1 MSTKKV
7 SNPAPGT
14 QVVEATALNQ
24 AGTADETVGKQ
35 EATVDA
41 NVTTPQAPAAYNGTP
56 VEVKGDDVA
65 DTTDTPVETKAP
77 APVEA
82 QAPIED
88 KTQASVEAQA
98 PVEDK
103 TDDVQV
109 TINALKASVEALT
122 SQLQETK
129 ERLEA
134 KERAEQRAI
143 RLEKAGIP
151 KALGSFIRDDAD
163 LESLSDVLSGLT
175 GPTAGAVVPA
185 TPTLPTV
192 GSKNPGGE
200 VLSIDE
206 MIARAEANNDRAAL
220 SSLKLAKLSAASNM
234 F

>member
-1 MSTKKV
+1 MSTKKI
-7 SNPAPGT
+7 STPAPGT
-14 QVVEATALNQ
+14 QVVEAAALNQ
-24 AGTADETVGKQ
+24 ADTADETVDKQ
-35 EATVDA
+35 ETGADA
-41 NVTTPQAPAAYNGTP
+41 NVIAPEAPTEATSIPEDPATEVGKTDIEAPA
-56 VEVKGDDVA
+56 D
-65 DTTDTPVETKAP
+65 
-77 APVEA
+77 
-82 QAPIED
+82 
-88 KTQASVEAQA
+88 A

-103 TDDVQV
+103 SNDVQL
-109 TINALKASVEALT
+109 TIQSLKASVEALT
-122 SQLQETK
+122 SQLQETR

-163 LESLSDVLSGLT
+163 LESLSDVLSGLAKAT
-175 GPTAGAVVPA
+175 PAGAVVPA

-206 MIARAEANNDRAAL
+206 MISRAEANNDRAAL

>member
-1 MSTKKV
+1 MSTKKI

-14 QVVEATALNQ
+14 EAVEAAALNQ
-24 AGTADETVGKQ
+24 VGTGADN
-35 EATVDA
+35 DA
-41 NVTTPQAPAAYNGTP
+41 P

-65 DTTDTPVETKAP
+65 DTVGTPVEDKAPTPVETQAPVEDTTQAPVEAP
-77 APVEA
+77 APVE
-82 QAPIED
+82 D
-88 KTQASVEAQA
+88 KS
-98 PVEDK
+98 
-103 TDDVQV
+103 DDVQV

-175 GPTAGAVVPA
+175 GPTANSVVPS

-192 GSKNPGGE
+192 GTGNPGGE
-200 VLSIDE
+200 ILSIDE

>member
-1 MSTKKV
+1 MSAKKI

-14 QVVEATALNQ
+14 QAVENAALNQ
-24 AGTADETVGKQ
+24 GTADETVGKQ
-35 EATVDA
+35 EAGADA
-41 NVTTPQAPAAYNGTP
+41 NVITPEAPAADNSTP
-56 VEVKGDDVA
+56 VEVEGVDVA

-77 APVEA
+77 APAEG
-82 QAPIED
+82 
-88 KTQASVEAQA
+88 
-98 PVEDK
+98 K

-109 TINALKASVEALT
+109 TIESLKASVEALT

-163 LESLSDVLSGLT
+163 LESLSDVLSGLA
-175 GPTAGAVVPA
+175 GPAAGAVAPT

-200 VLSIDE
+200 ILSIDE

>member
-1 MSTKKV
+1 MSTKKI

-14 QVVEATALNQ
+14 QEVEAAALNQ
-24 AGTADETVGKQ
+24 GTAENTQVGDQ
-35 EATVDA
+35 VAVEPVQVIAPEAPIED
-41 NVTTPQAPAAYNGTP
+41 NGTP

-65 DTTDTPVETKAP
+65 DSTDTP
-77 APVEA
+77 
-82 QAPIED
+82 
-88 KTQASVEAQA
+88 VEAQA

-109 TINALKASVEALT
+109 TIQSLKASIEALT

-134 KERAEQRAI
+134 KERAEQYAI

-175 GPTAGAVVPA
+175 GPAAGAVVPS

-200 VLSIDE
+200 ILSIDE
-206 MIARAEANNDRAAL
+206 MITRAEANNDRAAL

>member
-1 MSTKKV
+1 MSTKKI

-14 QVVEATALNQ
+14 QVVEDAALNQ
-24 AGTADETVGKQ
+24 AGTAD
-35 EATVDA
+35 
-41 NVTTPQAPAAYNGTP
+41 NGTP

-65 DTTDTPVETKAP
+65 DTTNTPVETKAP
-77 APVEA
+77 APVETE
-82 QAPIED
+82 APVED
-88 KTQASVEAQA
+88 KTQAPVEAQA

-109 TINALKASVEALT
+109 TIQSLKASVEALT
-122 SQLQETK
+122 SQLQETR

-134 KERAEQRAI
+134 KERAERRAI

-175 GPTAGAVVPA
+175 GPTASAVAPA

-192 GSKNPGGE
+192 GTGNPGGDI
-200 VLSIDE
+200 LSIDE

-220 SSLKLAKLSAASNM
+220 SSLKLAKLSAASNL

>member
-1 MSTKKV
+1 MSTKKI
-7 SNPAPGT
+7 STPAPGT
-14 QVVEATALNQ
+14 QAVESAALDQ
-24 AGTADETVGKQ
+24 AGTADETEVGEQ
-35 EATVDA
+35 PTGASV
-41 NVTTPQAPAAYNGTP
+41 
-56 VEVKGDDVA
+56 DVA
-65 DTTDTPVETKAP
+65 APEAPTEANASPAGETDVD
-77 APVEA
+77 V
-82 QAPIED
+82 D
-88 KTQASVEAQA
+88 V
-98 PVEDK
+98 VEDK
-103 TDDVQV
+103 PDDVQM
-109 TINALKASVEALT
+109 TIQSLKASVEALT

-163 LESLSDVLSGLT
+163 LESLSEVLSGLT
-175 GPTAGAVVPA
+175 GPAQVPVVPS

-192 GSKNPGGE
+192 GTKNPGGE
-200 VLSIDE
+200 ILSIDE

>member
-14 QVVEATALNQ
+14 QAVENAALNQ
-24 AGTADETVGKQ
+24 VDTADETVGKQ
-35 EATVDA
+35 EAGADA
-41 NVTTPQAPAAYNGTP
+41 NVITPEAPAAYNGTP
-56 VEVKGDDVA
+56 VEVKGDNVA

-77 APVEA
+77 APVE
-82 QAPIED
+82 
-88 KTQASVEAQA
+88 TQA

-103 TDDVQV
+103 TDDIQV
-109 TINALKASVEALT
+109 TIQSLKASVEALT

-163 LESLSDVLSGLT
+163 LESLSDVLSGLKD
-175 GPTAGAVVPA
+175 PTAGAVVPT

-192 GSKNPGGE
+192 GSKDPGGE

-206 MIARAEANNDRAAL
+206 MIARAEANNDHAAL

>member
-1 MSTKKV
+1 MSTKKI

-14 QVVEATALNQ
+14 EAVEAAALNQ
-24 AGTADETVGKQ
+24 GTAENPQVGDQ
-35 EATVDA
+35 TAAEPVQVIA
-41 NVTTPQAPAAYNGTP
+41 PEAPAADNGTP
-56 VEVKGDDVA
+56 VEVKEGDVA
-65 DTTDTPVETKAP
+65 DSTDTPVETKAP
-77 APVEA
+77 APVET
-82 QAPIED
+82 P
-88 KTQASVEAQA
+88 A

-103 TDDVQV
+103 TDDVQM
-109 TINALKASVEALT
+109 TIQSLKASVEALT

-134 KERAEQRAI
+134 KERAEQKAI

-175 GPTAGAVVPA
+175 GPVAGAVVPS

-206 MIARAEANNDRAAL
+206 MIARAEANNDHAAL
-220 SSLKLAKLSAASNM
+220 SSLKLAKLSAASNT

>member
-1 MSTKKV
+1 MSTKKI

-14 QVVEATALNQ
+14 QAVESAALNQ
-24 AGTADETVGKQ
+24 GDAENTQGGEQATGVSVDEI
-35 EATVDA
+35 
-41 NVTTPQAPAAYNGTP
+41 TP
-56 VEVKGDDVA
+56 E
-65 DTTDTPVETKAP
+65 
-77 APVEA
+77 
-82 QAPIED
+82 APIED
-88 KTQASVEAQA
+88 NTVPEGAEDGVGTTEVIVEAGTE
-98 PVEDK
+98 PEVEDK
-103 TDDVQV
+103 TDDVQM
-109 TINALKASVEALT
+109 TIQSLKASVEALT
-122 SQLQETK
+122 NQLQETK

-175 GPTAGAVVPA
+175 GPAAGAVVPA

>member
-1 MSTKKV
+1 MSTKKI

-14 QVVEATALNQ
+14 EAVEVAALDQ
-24 AGTADETVGKQ
+24 AGTADEAVGKQ
-35 EATVDA
+35 EAGVDT
-41 NVTTPQAPAAYNGTP
+41 NVITPEAPAEATAIPENTATEAGKTDI
-56 VEVKGDDVA
+56 EAKA
-65 DTTDTPVETKAP
+65 DTPVE
-77 APVEA
+77 
-82 QAPIED
+82 D
-88 KTQASVEAQA
+88 K
-98 PVEDK
+98 PN
-103 TDDVQV
+103 DVQE
-109 TINALKASVEALT
+109 TIQALKASVEALT

-134 KERAEQRAI
+134 KERAEQHAI

-175 GPTAGAVVPA
+175 SPAAGATLPT

-200 VLSIDE
+200 ILSIDE
-206 MIARAEANNDRAAL
+206 MIARAEANNDHAAL

>member
-1 MSTKKV
+1 MSTKKI

-14 QVVEATALNQ
+14 QVVEAAALNQ
-24 AGTADETVGKQ
+24 AGTADETVGEQ
-35 EATVDA
+35 EAGVVGATAPV
-41 NVTTPQAPAAYNGTP
+41 APAEATSVP
-56 VEVKGDDVA
+56 EDTAPEVGK
-65 DTTDTPVETKAP
+65 TD
-77 APVEA
+77 VEA
-82 QAPIED
+82 KAA
-88 KTQASVEAQA
+88 T

-103 TDDVQV
+103 PDDVQE
-109 TINALKASVEALT
+109 TILSLKASVEALT

-175 GPTAGAVVPA
+175 GPAAGGVVPS

-200 VLSIDE
+200 ILSIDE

-234 F
+234 L

>member
-7 SNPAPGT
+7 SNPAPAT
-14 QVVEATALNQ
+14 QAVEAAALNQ
-24 AGTADETVGKQ
+24 GTAKNAQVGDQ
-35 EATVDA
+35 AAAEPVQVITPEAPVED
-41 NVTTPQAPAAYNGTP
+41 NGAP
-56 VEVKGDDVA
+56 VEVKGDNVA

-77 APVEA
+77 APVE
-82 QAPIED
+82 
-88 KTQASVEAQA
+88 TQA

-103 TDDVQV
+103 TDDIQV
-109 TINALKASVEALT
+109 TIQSLKASVEALT

-134 KERAEQRAI
+134 KERAEQKAI

-163 LESLSDVLSGLT
+163 LESLSDVLSGLAKAT
-175 GPTAGAVVPA
+175 PAGAVVRSTP

-206 MIARAEANNDRAAL
+206 MIARAEANNDHAAL

>member
-1 MSTKKV
+1 MSTKKI

-14 QVVEATALNQ
+14 EAVEAVALNQ
-24 AGTADETVGKQ
+24 VGTGADN
-35 EATVDA
+35 DA
-41 NVTTPQAPAAYNGTP
+41 P

-65 DTTDTPVETKAP
+65 DTVGTPVEDKAPTPVETQAPVEDATQAPVEAP
-77 APVEA
+77 APVE
-82 QAPIED
+82 D
-88 KTQASVEAQA
+88 KS
-98 PVEDK
+98 
-103 TDDVQV
+103 DDVQV

-134 KERAEQRAI
+134 KERDEQRAI

-163 LESLSDVLSGLT
+163 LEALNETLAGLSRTTPAGV
-175 GPTAGAVVPA
+175 GAVS

-200 VLSIDE
+200 ILSIDE
-206 MIARAEANNDRAAL
+206 MIARAEANNDHAAL
-220 SSLKLAKLSAASNM
+220 SSLKLAKLSAASNL

>member
-1 MSTKKV
+1 MSTKKI

-14 QVVEATALNQ
+14 EAVEAVALNQ
-24 AGTADETVGKQ
+24 VGTAADN
-35 EATVDA
+35 DA
-41 NVTTPQAPAAYNGTP
+41 PI
-56 VEVKGDDVA
+56 EVKGDDVA
-65 DTTDTPVETKAP
+65 DTVDTPVEDKAP
-77 APVEA
+77 APVET
-82 QAPIED
+82 P
-88 KTQASVEAQA
+88 A

-109 TINALKASVEALT
+109 TINTLKASVEALT

-129 ERLEA
+129 EHLEA
-134 KERAEQRAI
+134 KERAEQHAI

-163 LESLSDVLSGLT
+163 LEALNETLAGLSRTTPAGV
-175 GPTAGAVVPA
+175 GAVS

-200 VLSIDE
+200 ILSIDE
-206 MIARAEANNDRAAL
+206 MIARAEANNDHAAL
-220 SSLKLAKLSAASNM
+220 SSLKLAKLSAASNL

>member
-1 MSTKKV
+1 MSTKKI

-14 QVVEATALNQ
+14 EAVEDAALNQ

-35 EATVDA
+35 EAAVDA
-41 NVTTPQAPAAYNGTP
+41 NAIAPVTPAADNGTP
-56 VEVKGDDVA
+56 VEDKGDVVA
-65 DTTDTPVETKAP
+65 DSTNTPVEDKTP
-77 APVEA
+77 APVE
-82 QAPIED
+82 
-88 KTQASVEAQA
+88 TQA

-109 TINALKASVEALT
+109 TIQSLKASVEALT
-122 SQLQETK
+122 SQLQQTK

-163 LESLSDVLSGLT
+163 LESLSDVLSGLAKAT
-175 GPTAGAVVPA
+175 PAPT

-200 VLSIDE
+200 VLSIDD

>member
-14 QVVEATALNQ
+14 QAVEDAALKQ
-24 AGTADETVGKQ
+24 GTIEAPQVGKQ
-35 EATVDA
+35 EAAVD
-41 NVTTPQAPAAYNGTP
+41 VTAPAADIGTP

-65 DTTDTPVETKAP
+65 DTTDTPVE
-77 APVEA
+77 
-82 QAPIED
+82 
-88 KTQASVEAQA
+88 AQA

-103 TDDVQV
+103 TDDIQV
-109 TINALKASVEALT
+109 AIQSLKASVEALT
-122 SQLQETK
+122 SQLQETE

-175 GPTAGAVVPA
+175 GPAAGAVVPS

-200 VLSIDE
+200 ILSIDE

-220 SSLKLAKLSAASNM
+220 SSLKLAKLSAASNS

>member
-1 MSTKKV
+1 MSTKKI

-14 QVVEATALNQ
+14 EAVEAVALNQ
-24 AGTADETVGKQ
+24 VGTGADN
-35 EATVDA
+35 DA
-41 NVTTPQAPAAYNGTP
+41 P

-65 DTTDTPVETKAP
+65 DTVGTPVEDKAPTPVETQAPVEDATQAPVEAP
-77 APVEA
+77 APVE
-82 QAPIED
+82 D
-88 KTQASVEAQA
+88 KS
-98 PVEDK
+98 
-103 TDDVQV
+103 DDVQV

-175 GPTAGAVVPA
+175 GPTANSVVPS

-192 GSKNPGGE
+192 GTGNPGGE
-200 VLSIDE
+200 ILSIDE

>member
-1 MSTKKV
+1 MSTKKI
-7 SNPAPGT
+7 SNPAPAT
-14 QVVEATALNQ
+14 QVVESAALNQ
-24 AGTADETVGKQ
+24 ADTETTQVGAPATGAD
-35 EATVDA
+35 AI
-41 NVTTPQAPAAYNGTP
+41 APAADNGTP

-65 DTTDTPVETKAP
+65 DTTDTPVE
-77 APVEA
+77 
-82 QAPIED
+82 
-88 KTQASVEAQA
+88 
-98 PVEDK
+98 DK
-103 TDDVQV
+103 TDDVQM
-109 TINALKASVEALT
+109 TIEALKASVEALT

-175 GPTAGAVVPA
+175 GPAAGAVVPS

-200 VLSIDE
+200 ILSIDE

-220 SSLKLAKLSAASNM
+220 SSLKLAKLSAASNL

>member
-1 MSTKKV
+1 MSTKKI
-7 SNPAPGT
+7 STPAPGT
-14 QVVEATALNQ
+14 QAVQASALNQ
-24 AGTADETVGKQ
+24 AGPADETAGKQ
-35 EATVDA
+35 ETGVDASVTPTEAPAEATTDSENTTLEAGKTDVEATV
-41 NVTTPQAPAAYNGTP
+41 GT
-56 VEVKGDDVA
+56 
-65 DTTDTPVETKAP
+65 
-77 APVEA
+77 
-82 QAPIED
+82 
-88 KTQASVEAQA
+88 

-103 TDDVQV
+103 TDDVQT
-109 TINALKASVEALT
+109 TIQSLKASVEALT
-122 SQLQETK
+122 NQLQETK

-163 LESLSDVLSGLT
+163 LESLSDVLSGLAKAT
-175 GPTAGAVVPA
+175 PAGAAVPA

-200 VLSIDE
+200 ILSIDE

-234 F
+234 I

>member
-1 MSTKKV
+1 MSTKKI

-14 QVVEATALNQ
+14 EAVEAKALNQ
-24 AGTADETVGKQ
+24 VGTAADN
-35 EATVDA
+35 DA
-41 NVTTPQAPAAYNGTP
+41 PIK
-56 VEVKGDDVA
+56 VKGDNVA
-65 DTTDTPVETKAP
+65 DTMDTPVEDKAP
-77 APVEA
+77 TPVE
-82 QAPIED
+82 
-88 KTQASVEAQA
+88 TQA

-103 TDDVQV
+103 TDDIQV
-109 TINALKASVEALT
+109 TIQSLKASVESLT
-122 SQLQETK
+122 SQLQETR

-163 LESLSDVLSGLT
+163 LEALNETLAGLSRTTPAGV
-175 GPTAGAVVPA
+175 GAVS

-200 VLSIDE
+200 ILSIDE

-220 SSLKLAKLSAASNM
+220 SSLKLAKLSAASNL

>member
-1 MSTKKV
+1 MSTKKIT
-7 SNPAPGT
+7 NPAPGT
-14 QVVEATALNQ
+14 QVVEDAALNQ
-24 AGTADETVGKQ
+24 GTV
-35 EATVDA
+35 EAPQGGAPATDVD
-41 NVTTPQAPAAYNGTP
+41 VIAPAADNGTP

-65 DTTDTPVETKAP
+65 DSTNTPVETKAP
-77 APVEA
+77 APVETK
-82 QAPIED
+82 APVED
-88 KTQASVEAQA
+88 KTQA

-103 TDDVQV
+103 TDDIQV
-109 TINALKASVEALT
+109 TIQSLKASVESLT
-122 SQLQETK
+122 SQLQKTK

-134 KERAEQRAI
+134 KERAEQKAI

-151 KALGSFIRDDAD
+151 QALGSFIRDDAD

-175 GPTAGAVVPA
+175 GPTANSVVPS

>member
-1 MSTKKV
+1 MRTKKI
-7 SNPAPGT
+7 SNPAPAT
-14 QVVEATALNQ
+14 RVVEDAALNQ
-24 AGTADETVGKQ
+24 GTVEAPQAGKQ
-35 EATVDA
+35 EAGVD
-41 NVTTPQAPAAYNGTP
+41 VIAPAADNGTP
-56 VEVKGDDVA
+56 IEVKGDDVA
-65 DTTDTPVETKAP
+65 DT
-77 APVEA
+77 A
-82 QAPIED
+82 QAPVED
-88 KTQASVEAQA
+88 KTQAPVEAQA

-109 TINALKASVEALT
+109 TIQSLKASVEALT

-134 KERAEQRAI
+134 KERAERRAI

-151 KALGSFIRDDAD
+151 EALGSFIRDDAD
-163 LESLSDVLSGLT
+163 LESLSNVLSGLK
-175 GPTAGAVVPA
+175 GPAAGAVVPA

-200 VLSIDE
+200 ILSIDE
-206 MIARAEANNDRAAL
+206 MIARAEANNDHAAL

>member
-1 MSTKKV
+1 MSTKKI

-14 QVVEATALNQ
+14 EAVEDAALNQ
-24 AGTADETVGKQ
+24 GGAEESQVGEQAAGAAD
-35 EATVDA
+35 
-41 NVTTPQAPAAYNGTP
+41 NGTP

-65 DTTDTPVETKAP
+65 DPTDTPVETKAP
-77 APVEA
+77 APVET

-88 KTQASVEAQA
+88 KTQAPVEAQA

-103 TDDVQV
+103 TDDIQV
-109 TINALKASVEALT
+109 TIQSLKASVEALT
-122 SQLQETK
+122 SQLQETR

-163 LESLSDVLSGLT
+163 LEALNETLAGLSRNT
-175 GPTAGAVVPA
+175 PPGALVPA

-220 SSLKLAKLSAASNM
+220 SSLKLAKLSAASNT

>member
-1 MSTKKV
+1 MSTKKI

-14 QVVEATALNQ
+14 EAVEAVALNQ
-24 AGTADETVGKQ
+24 VGTAADN
-35 EATVDA
+35 DA
-41 NVTTPQAPAAYNGTP
+41 PI
-56 VEVKGDDVA
+56 EVKGDDVA
-65 DTTDTPVETKAP
+65 DTVDTPVEDKAP
-77 APVEA
+77 APVET
-82 QAPIED
+82 QAPVED
-88 KTQASVEAQA
+88 KTQAPVETPA

-109 TINALKASVEALT
+109 TINTLKASVEALT

-129 ERLEA
+129 EHLEA
-134 KERAEQRAI
+134 KERAEQHAI

-163 LESLSDVLSGLT
+163 LEALNETLAGLSRTTPAGV
-175 GPTAGAVVPA
+175 GAVS

-200 VLSIDE
+200 ILSIDE
-206 MIARAEANNDRAAL
+206 MIARAEANNDHAAL
-220 SSLKLAKLSAASNM
+220 SSLKLAKLSAASNL

>member
-1 MSTKKV
+1 MSTKKI
-7 SNPAPGT
+7 STPAPGT
-14 QVVEATALNQ
+14 QAVETAALNQ
-24 AGTADETVGKQ
+24 AVEAAEAPQAGDVG
-35 EATVDA
+35 VD
-41 NVTTPQAPAAYNGTP
+41 VITPEAPAADNNTGT
-56 VEVKGDDVA
+56 
-65 DTTDTPVETKAP
+65 DTTTEVDKAND
-77 APVEA
+77 VEA
-82 QAPIED
+82 
-88 KTQASVEAQA
+88 EANTA
-98 PVEDK
+98 VEDK
-103 TDDVQV
+103 TDDVQLV
-109 TINALKASVEALT
+109 IQSLKASIGALT

-163 LESLSDVLSGLT
+163 LESLSDVLSGLAKAT
-175 GPTAGAVVPA
+175 PAGAVVPA

>member
-14 QVVEATALNQ
+14 EAVEAAALDQAATETQQVGGQRAGVDVEEVVPEAPAVEATTNPET
-24 AGTADETVGKQ
+24 AGKTDI
-35 EATVDA
+35 
-41 NVTTPQAPAAYNGTP
+41 
-56 VEVKGDDVA
+56 EVMA
-65 DTTDTPVETKAP
+65 DTPVEA
-77 APVEA
+77 
-82 QAPIED
+82 
-88 KTQASVEAQA
+88 
-98 PVEDK
+98 K
-103 TDDVQV
+103 TDDVQL
-109 TINALKASVEALT
+109 TIETLKASVEALT
-122 SQLQETK
+122 SQLQETR

-175 GPTAGAVVPA
+175 GPATGAVVPT

>member
-1 MSTKKV
+1 MSTKKI

-14 QVVEATALNQ
+14 EAVEAAALNQ
-24 AGTADETVGKQ
+24 GDVEDPQVGGQ
-35 EATVDA
+35 ATGVDASVTPSEAPAEATTNSED
-41 NVTTPQAPAAYNGTP
+41 TTPEAG
-56 VEVKGDDVA
+56 K
-65 DTTDTPVETKAP
+65 TD
-77 APVEA
+77 VEA
-82 QAPIED
+82 
-88 KTQASVEAQA
+88 KVGT

-103 TDDVQV
+103 TDDVQA
-109 TINALKASVEALT
+109 TIQSLKASVEDLT
-122 SQLQETK
+122 NKLQETK

-163 LESLSDVLSGLT
+163 LESLSDVLSGLAKAT
-175 GPTAGAVVPA
+175 PGGAAVPA

>member
-1 MSTKKV
+1 MSTKKI

-14 QVVEATALNQ
+14 EAVESAALNQ
-24 AGTADETVGKQ
+24 AGEQATGVGVDVIVP
-35 EATVDA
+35 EALVED
-41 NVTTPQAPAAYNGTP
+41 NGTP

-65 DTTDTPVETKAP
+65 DSTDTPVETKAP
-77 APVEA
+77 APVET
-82 QAPIED
+82 QAPVEG
-88 KTQASVEAQA
+88 KTQAPVEAPA

-109 TINALKASVEALT
+109 TIQSLKASVEALT

-175 GPTAGAVVPA
+175 GPAAGAVAPS

-200 VLSIDE
+200 ILSIDE
-206 MIARAEANNDRAAL
+206 MIARAEANNDHAAL

>member
-1 MSTKKV
+1 MSTKKI

-14 QVVEATALNQ
+14 EAVEAVALNQ
-24 AGTADETVGKQ
+24 VGTAADN
-35 EATVDA
+35 DA
-41 NVTTPQAPAAYNGTP
+41 PI
-56 VEVKGDDVA
+56 EVKGDDVA
-65 DTTDTPVETKAP
+65 DTTNTPVETKATTP
-77 APVEA
+77 VETQAPV
-82 QAPIED
+82 ED
-88 KTQASVEAQA
+88 KTQAPVEAPA

-151 KALGSFIRDDAD
+151 KTLGSFIRDDAD
-163 LESLSDVLSGLT
+163 LEALNETLAGLSRT
-175 GPTAGAVVPA
+175 TPAGAVVPT

>member
-14 QVVEATALNQ
+14 EAVEAAALNQ
-24 AGTADETVGKQ
+24 GTAEPVQ
-35 EATVDA
+35 VIAPEAPVED
-41 NVTTPQAPAAYNGTP
+41 NDTP
-56 VEVKGDDVA
+56 VEGKGGDVA
-65 DTTDTPVETKAP
+65 DTTNTPVEGKASAPVETQAPIEGKAP
-77 APVEA
+77 APVE
-82 QAPIED
+82 
-88 KTQASVEAQA
+88 TQA

-109 TINALKASVEALT
+109 TIQSLKATVEAL
-122 SQLQETK
+122 SNQLQETK

-151 KALGSFIRDDAD
+151 KTLGSFIRDDAD
-163 LESLSDVLSGLT
+163 LESLSDVLSSLT
-175 GPTAGAVVPA
+175 GPAAGGVVPS

-200 VLSIDE
+200 ILSIDE
-206 MIARAEANNDRAAL
+206 MIARAEANNDHAAL
-220 SSLKLAKLSAASNM
+220 SSLKLAKLSAAANM

>member
-1 MSTKKV
+1 MSTKKI

-14 QVVEATALNQ
+14 QAVEASALNQ
-24 AGTADETVGKQ
+24 AGTEDPQAGGQ
-35 EATVDA
+35 ATSVDA
-41 NVTTPQAPAAYNGTP
+41 NVNTPAVDDIAPVAPTEAGKTD
-56 VEVKGDDVA
+56 VETEA
-65 DTTDTPVETKAP
+65 DTPV
-77 APVEA
+77 
-82 QAPIED
+82 
-88 KTQASVEAQA
+88 
-98 PVEDK
+98 
-103 TDDVQV
+103 DDNVQE

-122 SQLQETK
+122 SQLQETR

-134 KERAEQRAI
+134 KERAERQAI

-163 LESLSDVLSGLT
+163 LESLSEVLSGLT
-175 GPTAGAVVPA
+175 GPAAGAVVPS

-220 SSLKLAKLSAASNM
+220 SSLKLAKLSAASNK

>member
-1 MSTKKV
+1 MSTKKI

-14 QVVEATALNQ
+14 QAVETAALDQ
-24 AGTADETVGKQ
+24 AGTAGETVGKQ
-35 EATVDA
+35 AAGVSVADEVIAPV
-41 NVTTPQAPAAYNGTP
+41 APAVDNNTAVTGKP
-56 VEVKGDDVA
+56 D
-65 DTTDTPVETKAP
+65 
-77 APVEA
+77 VEA
-82 QAPIED
+82 GANTPAED
-88 KTQASVEAQA
+88 K
-98 PVEDK
+98 K
-103 TDDVQV
+103 DDVQA
-109 TINALKASVEALT
+109 TIQFLKANVESLT
-122 SQLQETK
+122 SQLQETR

-175 GPTAGAVVPA
+175 APAANSVVPS

>member
-1 MSTKKV
+1 MSTKKI

-14 QVVEATALNQ
+14 EAVEDAALNQ
-24 AGTADETVGKQ
+24 GST
-35 EATVDA
+35 EATQVGVPATGVDA
-41 NVTTPQAPAAYNGTP
+41 IAPAADNGTP

-65 DTTDTPVETKAP
+65 DTTDTPVETKAS
-77 APVEA
+77 APVET
-82 QAPIED
+82 QAPVED
-88 KTQASVEAQA
+88 KTQAPVEAQA

-163 LESLSDVLSGLT
+163 LESLSDVLSGLAKT
-175 GPTAGAVVPA
+175 PPAGGVVPS

-206 MIARAEANNDRAAL
+206 MIARAEANNDHAAL

>member
-1 MSTKKV
+1 MIT
-7 SNPAPGT
+7 PA
-14 QVVEATALNQ
+14 
-24 AGTADETVGKQ
+24 
-35 EATVDA
+35 VD
-41 NVTTPQAPAAYNGTP
+41 NGTP

-65 DTTDTPVETKAP
+65 DTTNTPVETKAP
-77 APVEA
+77 APVET
-82 QAPIED
+82 QAPVED
-88 KTQASVEAQA
+88 KTQAPVEAQA

-109 TINALKASVEALT
+109 TIQSLKASVEALT
-122 SQLQETK
+122 SQLKETK

-143 RLEKAGIP
+143 RLEKAGIS

-163 LESLSDVLSGLT
+163 LESLSDVLFGLT
-175 GPTAGAVVPA
+175 GPAAGAVVPT

-200 VLSIDE
+200 ILSIDE
-206 MIARAEANNDRAAL
+206 MIARAEANNDHAAL

>member
-14 QVVEATALNQ
+14 QAVENAALNQ
-24 AGTADETVGKQ
+24 VGTADETVGKQ
-35 EATVDA
+35 EAGADA
-41 NVTTPQAPAAYNGTP
+41 NVITPEAPAAYNGTP
-56 VEVKGDDVA
+56 VEVKGDNVA

-77 APVEA
+77 APVE
-82 QAPIED
+82 
-88 KTQASVEAQA
+88 
-98 PVEDK
+98 DK
-103 TDDVQV
+103 TDDVQL
-109 TINALKASVEALT
+109 TIQTLKASVEALT
-122 SQLQETK
+122 NQLQETK

-151 KALGSFIRDDAD
+151 KTLGSFIRDDAD
-163 LESLSDVLSGLT
+163 LESLSEVLSGLAKAT
-175 GPTAGAVVPA
+175 PAGAAVPA

-206 MIARAEANNDRAAL
+206 MIARAEANNDHAAL

>member
-1 MSTKKV
+1 MSTKKI

-14 QVVEATALNQ
+14 EVVEDAALNQ
-24 AGTADETVGKQ
+24 GTTEAPQAGVP
-35 EATVDA
+35 ATGVDA
-41 NVTTPQAPAAYNGTP
+41 IAPAADNGTL
-56 VEVKGDDVA
+56 VEVKGDNVA
-65 DTTDTPVETKAP
+65 DTTNTPVETKAP
-77 APVEA
+77 APVE
-82 QAPIED
+82 
-88 KTQASVEAQA
+88 TQA

-163 LESLSDVLSGLT
+163 LEALNETLAGLSRTTPAGV
-175 GPTAGAVVPA
+175 GAVS

-206 MIARAEANNDRAAL
+206 MIARAEANNDHAAL